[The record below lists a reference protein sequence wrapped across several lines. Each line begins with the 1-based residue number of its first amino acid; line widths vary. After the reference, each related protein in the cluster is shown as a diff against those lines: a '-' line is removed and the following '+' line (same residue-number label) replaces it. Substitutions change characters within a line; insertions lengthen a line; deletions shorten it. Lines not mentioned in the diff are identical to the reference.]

1 MVISLGI
8 TSVIFEAQVLGKPV
22 FFISS
27 DHDIFGL
34 PKYLTDNPNLM
45 IEISDIKEKISK
57 IYQDKKFND
66 MIISTNT
73 NHVSNEFFNLGNS
86 THKLLSFFS

>member
-1 MVISLGI
+1 
-8 TSVIFEAQVLGKPV
+8 
-22 FFISS
+22 
-27 DHDIFGL
+27 
-34 PKYLTDNPNLM
+34 M